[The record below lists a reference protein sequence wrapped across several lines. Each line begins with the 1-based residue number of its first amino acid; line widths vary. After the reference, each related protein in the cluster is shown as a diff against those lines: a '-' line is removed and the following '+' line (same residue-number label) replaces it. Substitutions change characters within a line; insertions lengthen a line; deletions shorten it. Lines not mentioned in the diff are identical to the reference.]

1 LTRAFSKYLPDFEIV
16 PSQGGSGAWIKGPES
31 LNSQS
36 LADLCAT
43 RGVLIEPGDIF
54 FSKSSNK
61 NQAYFRLG
69 YSAIHGSLIDA
80 GVREIQQ
87 AYKDMKI
94 HS

>member
-1 LTRAFSKYLPDFEIV
+1 LTSAFSKYLPEFEIV
-16 PSQGGSGAWIKGPES
+16 PSQGGSGAWVKGPES

-36 LADLCAT
+36 LSELCIA

-69 YSAIHGSLIDA
+69 YSAIHGTLIDA
-80 GVREIQQ
+80 GVREIQK
-87 AYKDMKI
+87 AFKDIKF
-94 HS
+94 

>member
-1 LTRAFSKYLPDFEIV
+1 
-16 PSQGGSGAWIKGPES
+16 
-31 LNSQS
+31 
-36 LADLCAT
+36 
-43 RGVLIEPGDIF
+43 LIEPGDIF

-80 GVREIQQ
+80 GVHEIQQ
-87 AYKDMKI
+87 AFKDIKI